1 MALASVHTDINIHFR
16 KNNFT
21 NDVSIMRDA
30 YSIRQSLINLIMT
43 IPGEK
48 PFRRGF
54 GTRINDSLFEH
65 FNYVDS
71 IGTIEQIKHT
81 IRTYEP
87 RIQLE
92 QVIIN
97 DTPITSEIPI
107 VPGHSITASQAVVS
121 DANQLFIYISYFLI
135 QAAAI
140 GSSLRD
146 SISIGITK
154 AR

>member
-1 MALASVHTDINIHFR
+1 
-16 KNNFT
+16 
-21 NDVSIMRDA
+21 
-30 YSIRQSLINLIMT
+30 
-43 IPGEK
+43 
-48 PFRRGF
+48 
-54 GTRINDSLFEH
+54 
-65 FNYVDS
+65 
-71 IGTIEQIKHT
+71 
-81 IRTYEP
+81 
-87 RIQLE
+87 LE